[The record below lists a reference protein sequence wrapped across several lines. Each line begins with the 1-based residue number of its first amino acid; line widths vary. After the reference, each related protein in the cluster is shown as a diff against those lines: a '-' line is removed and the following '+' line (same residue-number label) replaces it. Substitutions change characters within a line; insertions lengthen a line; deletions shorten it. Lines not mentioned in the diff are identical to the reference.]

1 MALARTASPRST
13 VSLPVPSNGAL
24 PIPSA
29 IPAFLVRAV
38 RPGMLL
44 LCVLAVAASCPA
56 ATLIPATGGTNAT
69 KQLKDLS
76 LEQLGN
82 VEVTTYSKT
91 PTELWNTPA
100 AVYVLTHDDIL
111 RSGATSI
118 AEALR
123 LVPGVEVGRMSS
135 NYWAIGIRGLQNQFS
150 KSVLV
155 LVDGRSLYTPLLAG
169 VYWDVLDMP
178 LDDIDHI
185 EVIRGPG
192 GTIWGPNAGNGVI
205 NIITK
210 GAGETQG
217 VLADALIG
225 NEDRT
230 IDDLQIGSTS
240 HKIAFRFYGRGFERA
255 AEYHSDGINEDA
267 WHQERVGFRAGEVSG
282 PNTWFLEGG
291 SYRGDSPHIIGTT
304 PVYDATSGGN
314 LNFRWER
321 NSPSGNGL
329 YVQAYFDRTLRDQ
342 TLLGETRNTIDV
354 DFLQHFHVPGH
365 QQITY
370 GGGLRWSPYHI
381 LGELPYDTILPA
393 LNTDHVV
400 TAFAQDEIQLR
411 PNVKVTGGLKLEEN
425 NYSGVDLQPS
435 GRVLWLVRPH
445 QALWGGITRAVTT
458 PSDLEEGQYI
468 HVGIVPTFYLQ
479 VLGNHSFM
487 SEDVIGY
494 EGGYRGLF
502 GDRLYV
508 DLSTFWNQYSNL
520 QSFSAPFFTAP
531 APGVTYENIEY
542 ENQISG
548 STSGFEL
555 APRIT
560 LTNGWRL
567 TTGYS
572 FVSSDFSASGPTSNI
587 SSSGSVDTYEH
598 STPKHQV
605 FAQSTM
611 DLPHG
616 FQFDQ
621 TLRFVSDLPAQ
632 KVPAYETMDLHLA
645 KSLGR
650 DLVLEAV
657 GQNLFQPRHLEWGT
671 GDPTQPDVA
680 IERAA
685 YVQLTF
691 HTRSNSAP

>member
-1 MALARTASPRST
+1 MAHVRTASSRSIA
-13 VSLPVPSNGAL
+13 SLPAAWSATL
-24 PIPSA
+24 LIPSA
-29 IPAFLVRAV
+29 LPAFLVRV
-38 RPGMLL
+38 LRRSLL
-44 LCVLAVAASCPA
+44 LFCVLAVAAPSPA

-69 KQLKDLS
+69 RQLKDLS

-100 AVYVLTHDDIL
+100 AVYVLTSDDIL
-111 RSGATSI
+111 RSGATTI
-118 AEALR
+118 ADALR

-135 NYWAIGIRGLQNQFS
+135 NFWAIGIRGMQNNFS

-155 LVDGRSLYTPLLAG
+155 LVDGQSVYTPLFAG
-169 VYWDVLDMP
+169 VYWDILDMP
-178 LDDIDHI
+178 LRDIDRI

-192 GTIWGPNAGNGVI
+192 GTIWGPNAANGVI

-210 GAGETQG
+210 DAAHTQG
-217 VLADALIG
+217 VLADALSG

-230 IDDLQIGSTS
+230 IDEFQMGMTP
-240 HKIAFRFYGRGFERA
+240 HKIAFRLFGRGFERA
-255 AEYHSDGINEDA
+255 AEYHSDGINDDA
-267 WHQERVGFRAGEVSG
+267 WHQERVGFRAGQVSG
-282 PNTWFLEGG
+282 PNSWFLEGQ
-291 SYRGDSPHIIGTT
+291 SYRGDSPRILGAT
-304 PVYDATSGGN
+304 PYDDEISGGD

-321 NSPSGNGL
+321 ERDNGNGL
-329 YVQAYFDRTLRDQ
+329 YVQAWFDRSLRTNDP
-342 TLLGETRNTIDV
+342 LGETRNNFDV
-354 DFLQHFHVPGH
+354 AFLQHFRLFSRNE
-365 QQITY
+365 ISY
-370 GGGLRWSPYHI
+370 GGELRWSPYHI
-381 LGELPYDTILPA
+381 LGQIPTDTILPA
-393 LNTDHVV
+393 ENTDHVY
-400 TAFAQDEIQLR
+400 TAFVQDEIQLR
-411 PNVKVTGGLKLEEN
+411 PDLKITGGLKLEEN

-435 GRVLWLVRPH
+435 VRVLWLPQPH
-445 QALWGGITRAVTT
+445 QALWAGITRAVTT

-468 HVGIVPTFYLQ
+468 HLPLTPTFYLQ
-479 VLGNHSFM
+479 VIGNPKFM
-487 SEDVIGY
+487 SEDIVGY
-494 EGGYRGLF
+494 EAGYRGLF
-502 GDRLYV
+502 GDRFYL

-548 STSGFEL
+548 STSGFEF
-555 APRIT
+555 APRVT

-572 FVSSDFSASGPTSNI
+572 FLSSDFSASGPTSNI

-598 STPKHQV
+598 STAKHTV
-605 FAQSTM
+605 FTQSTM
-611 DLPHG
+611 DLPYRI
-616 FQFDQ
+616 QFDQ
-621 TLRFVSDLPAQ
+621 VFRFVSALPAQ

-657 GQNLFQPRHLEWGT
+657 GQNLFQPRHVEWGT
-671 GDPTQPDVA
+671 GDPNQPDVG

-691 HTRSNSAP
+691 RTPSKSTP